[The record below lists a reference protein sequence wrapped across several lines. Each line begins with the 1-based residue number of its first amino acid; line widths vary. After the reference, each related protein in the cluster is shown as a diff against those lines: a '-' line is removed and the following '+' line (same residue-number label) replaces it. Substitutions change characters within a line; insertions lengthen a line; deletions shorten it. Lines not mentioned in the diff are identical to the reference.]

1 MTDVEKTVPAWS
13 ELDWANMSED
23 EAKATIAAMEREHW
37 ARAPQHEARRA
48 EEAAAAEARLIDAF
62 RSHLRQWDEADGHL
76 TMAERNARQR
86 EADARL

>member
-1 MTDVEKTVPAWS
+1 MSTAWS
-13 ELDWANMSED
+13 ELDWASMSAD
-23 EAKATIAAMEREHW
+23 QVTATMAAMEREHW
-37 ARAPQHEARRA
+37 ARAPEHEARRA